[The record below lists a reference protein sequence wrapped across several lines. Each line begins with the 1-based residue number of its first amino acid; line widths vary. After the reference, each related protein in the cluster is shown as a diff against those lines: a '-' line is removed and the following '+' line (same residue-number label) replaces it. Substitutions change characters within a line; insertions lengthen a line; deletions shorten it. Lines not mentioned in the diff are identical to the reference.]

1 MLPYSSLKMFDV
13 ARMLYL
19 YNAITTYYLA
29 RVILFT
35 VTGMYGYSRRQ
46 TGQMVVAYR
55 EVG

>member
-13 ARMLYL
+13 ARLLYL